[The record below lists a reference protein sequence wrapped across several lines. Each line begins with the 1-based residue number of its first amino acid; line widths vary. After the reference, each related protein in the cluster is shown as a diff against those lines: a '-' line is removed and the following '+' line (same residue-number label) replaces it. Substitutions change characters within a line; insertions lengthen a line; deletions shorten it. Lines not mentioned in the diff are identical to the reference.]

1 MKADSSHRSGEGTS
15 PDTTRAPAGDV
26 ESPAVAGPFRA
37 GAEWQPLEE
46 VLIHRPGVEMF
57 FGLLEPYSFLYE
69 RGFRGDEA
77 IHEHEEL
84 EHALG
89 QAGVRVRRL
98 IHLAIE
104 IGSRH
109 PDLIEQVRQRVLRI
123 VRYSGPAPMVEAS
136 RAALRRNLDRFDG
149 ETLFNILLLRPSVHL
164 SRRAGVRVILP
175 KVELDTPL
183 ANLYFMRDQQ
193 ALTARGYI
201 RGRMSKPQRQNEPI
215 LTGALLRAWGAPFVA
230 EVRAPGTFEGGDFLP
245 MGDFALLGTGDRTN
259 ASGVRQLLASDLG
272 VDEVAVVHQPSHPAI
287 PGNDPDPMI
296 DMHLDTYLNIPGAGL
311 ALGCAPLLDRARTE
325 VYRRAGGGRMRR
337 APRSFSLREYLTSK
351 RFEVLPIST
360 LEQMSYASNFLCL
373 RDRRILA
380 VEVETEVDRVL
391 GGLQVAAR
399 RNPRKYGALLAL
411 ARKERQELR
420 AGPGFFPHTAAIR
433 DHGIEVVPLNL
444 SEITGG
450 YGGAH
455 CMTCVVRRSAR

>member
-1 MKADSSHRSGEGTS
+1 MSGVPAHRSAGS
-15 PDTTRAPAGDV
+15 RPAGDRG
-26 ESPAVAGPFRA
+26 EGPADAGPSTLAGPFHA
-37 GAEWQPLEE
+37 AAEWEPLEE

-77 IHEHEEL
+77 VHEHEEL
-84 EHALG
+84 EHALVR
-89 QAGVRVRRL
+89 AGVRVRRL

-104 IGSRH
+104 IGARH

-123 VRYSGPAPMVEAS
+123 VRYSGPRPMVDAA
-136 RAALRRNLDRFDG
+136 RAALRRNVDQFDG

-164 SRRAGVRVILP
+164 ARRPGVRVILP
-175 KVELDTPL
+175 RVELDTPL

-193 ALTARGYI
+193 ALTANGYL

-245 MGDFALLGTGDRTN
+245 MGEFALLGTGDRTN
-259 ASGVRQLLASDLG
+259 ASGVRQILASDLG

-296 DMHLDTYLNIPGAGL
+296 DMHLDTYLNVPGDGL

-325 VYRRAGGGRMRR
+325 VYRRAAGGQMRR
-337 APRSFSLREYLTSK
+337 APKSVSLREYLASK

-373 RDRRILA
+373 KDRQVLA
-380 VEVETEVDRVL
+380 VEVEPEVDRVL
-391 GGLQVAAR
+391 GGLAVAAR
-399 RNPRKYGALLAL
+399 RNPGRYRALLAL
-411 ARKERQELR
+411 ARKEREELR
-420 AGPGFFPHTAAIR
+420 AGRGFFPHTATIR
-433 DHGIEVVPLNL
+433 DHGIDVVPLNL

-455 CMTCVVRRSAR
+455 CMTCVIRRSAR